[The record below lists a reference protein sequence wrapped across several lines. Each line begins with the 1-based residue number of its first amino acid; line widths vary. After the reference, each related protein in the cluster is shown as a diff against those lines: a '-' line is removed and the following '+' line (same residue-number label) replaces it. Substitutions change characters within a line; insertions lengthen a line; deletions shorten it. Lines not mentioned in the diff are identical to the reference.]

1 MNLFMAS
8 RASGIFS
15 LLEFLLDIV
24 VFSFRFVGRCLPRPV
39 GYRRHSMCGEKTNM
53 LKGAVVIFAA
63 PVGERLAAGGQE
75 HQPSANGGGK
85 GNFYLT
91 NRGCSCMVNPTEK
104 NKYVD
109 REKVAF
115 QCCRELPLRCEAVR
129 READVTGPRV
139 AFLSRRF
146 GV

>member
-24 VFSFRFVGRCLPRPV
+24 VFSFRFVGRCLLRPV

-63 PVGERLAAGGQE
+63 PVGERFAAGAADGQE

-85 GNFYLT
+85 RKLLLDKQGL
-91 NRGCSCMVNPTEK
+91 
-104 NKYVD
+104 
-109 REKVAF
+109 
-115 QCCRELPLRCEAVR
+115 
-129 READVTGPRV
+129 
-139 AFLSRRF
+139 FLY
-146 GV
+146 G

>member
-1 MNLFMAS
+1 MRHPLVK
-8 RASGIFS
+8 G
-15 LLEFLLDIV
+15 LLPVLLMDRSID
-24 VFSFRFVGRCLPRPV
+24 P
-39 GYRRHSMCGEKTNM
+39 
-53 LKGAVVIFAA
+53 A
-63 PVGERLAAGGQE
+63 PTAQ
-75 HQPSANGGGK
+75 QK

>member
-53 LKGAVVIFAA
+53 LKGVVVIFAVHSAAMNDNDTEGNGFLRHRTPFNLVNTA
-63 PVGERLAAGGQE
+63 PALGDIRI
-75 HQPSANGGGK
+75 
-85 GNFYLT
+85 F
-91 NRGCSCMVNPTEK
+91 
-104 NKYVD
+104 
-109 REKVAF
+109 
-115 QCCRELPLRCEAVR
+115 
-129 READVTGPRV
+129 
-139 AFLSRRF
+139 
-146 GV
+146 